1 MNVMQI
7 KPYIMYYVKG
17 RSILGKYSSICMH
30 PTFYGENRYFICNT
44 YKF

>member
-1 MNVMQI
+1 MNVMLF
-7 KPYIMYYVKG
+7 KPYIIYYVG

-30 PTFYGENRYFICNT
+30 PTNYGENRYFICNT